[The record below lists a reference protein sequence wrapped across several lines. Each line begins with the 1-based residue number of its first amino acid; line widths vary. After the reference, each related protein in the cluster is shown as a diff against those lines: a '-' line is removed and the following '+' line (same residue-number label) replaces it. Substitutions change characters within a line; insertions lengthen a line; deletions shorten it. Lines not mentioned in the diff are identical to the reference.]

1 MRPLVLALMLGWSAL
16 LQAADLS
23 APLVLVAKP
32 ELRDNVYGAS
42 VLVVRPVGGG
52 QHVGFIINRPTR
64 VSLAE
69 LFPEHGPSHKVV
81 EPVYL
86 GGPVDAQAIFALV
99 QRADSPGGDSV
110 EIVPGLY
117 AAFDAATVDRIIESE
132 SAHARFVAGIVAW
145 RPGELAAEIERGA
158 WYVQAPEAKLVLRN
172 PEGLWEELVR
182 SARRPRI
189 SI

>member
-1 MRPLVLALMLGWSAL
+1 MRALLLALMLGCSAL
-16 LQAADLS
+16 SQAADLS

-52 QHVGFIINRPTR
+52 RHVGFMINRPTR
-64 VSLAE
+64 VTLGQ
-69 LFPEHGPSHKVV
+69 LFPEHGPSHKVL

-99 QRADSPGGDSV
+99 QRPDSPGGDSV
-110 EIVPGLY
+110 EILPGLY

-132 SAHARFVAGIVAW
+132 SAHARFVAGVVAW
-145 RPGELAAEIERGA
+145 QAGELAAELEQGA
-158 WYVQAPEAKLVLRN
+158 WYVQAPDAKLVLRN
-172 PEGLWEELVR
+172 PEGLWEQLVR
-182 SARRPRI
+182 SARLPRI
-189 SI
+189 AI